1 MIVTTDK
8 GLHEIPLETQTS
20 NDPEAL
26 FKEARR
32 RRHRRWFIG
41 TMLIFALALAAALVV
56 SFASRTPKS
65 SPRPHVGLPRWT
77 PPQGKR
83 HPAPALFVAA
93 DGKGGVGVYSTV
105 NGSLIRSI
113 SPQGP
118 GGPDQQMVLS
128 DNRQSVFFVQP
139 TGPCSGSILSGP
151 LSGSSAPAPVVSDPG
166 TLALSPAPDPTSKE
180 LAWVGVTCGST
191 GSTTSSTLYITN
203 LVTGVRTDLGLISG
217 QDGDQETS
225 WNSDGTRLAVENGTT
240 VAIFDT
246 NPSSLKPVELLNV
259 ASGCAL
265 GSPTFLSQP
274 NEIAAIRTCYSTA
287 RTSGTSQVLV
297 FNAGTG
303 KPTAVVAS
311 APHGAS
317 FQGISVDASGQHILL
332 GVVTSFPPAAQNMQ
346 LESGRLVTVSQHAP
360 TDAEW

>member
-1 MIVTTDK
+1 MTTTDSPAT
-8 GLHEIPLETQTS
+8 EISELEAQL
-20 NDPEAL
+20 L
-26 FKEARR
+26 FEEARQ
-32 RRHRRWFIG
+32 RRHRRWLIG
-41 TMLIFALALAAALVV
+41 TMLTFALALAAALVV
-56 SFASRTPKS
+56 SFAFRTPKS
-65 SPRPHVGLPRWT
+65 NPQPHVGLPRWT

-83 HPAPALFVAA
+83 HPAPGLFVAG

-113 SPQGP
+113 SAQGP
-118 GGPDQQMVLS
+118 GGPDQQIMFS

-139 TGPCSGSILSGP
+139 TGPCSGNILSGP
-151 LSGSSAPAPVVSDPG
+151 LSGSSAPTAVISDPG

-203 LVTGVRTDLGLISG
+203 LVTGAKTDLGAFNGLH
-217 QDGDQETS
+217 DDQEIS
-225 WNSDGTRLAVENGTT
+225 WNSDGTRLAVESGTN

-246 NPSSLKPVELLNV
+246 NPSSLRQVELLNV
-259 ASGCAL
+259 ASGCTL
-265 GSPTFLSQP
+265 DSPTFLSQP
-274 NEIAAIRTCYSTA
+274 NEIAAIRTCYGTA
-287 RTSGTSQVLV
+287 RTLATSQVLV

-332 GVVTSFPPAAQNMQ
+332 GVVTSFPPAARDMQ
-346 LESGRLVTVSQHAP
+346 LENGRLVTVSQHAP

>member
-1 MIVTTDK
+1 M
-8 GLHEIPLETQTS
+8 
-20 NDPEAL
+20 
-26 FKEARR
+26 
-32 RRHRRWFIG
+32 
-41 TMLIFALALAAALVV
+41 
-56 SFASRTPKS
+56 
-65 SPRPHVGLPRWT
+65 
-77 PPQGKR
+77 
-83 HPAPALFVAA
+83 
-93 DGKGGVGVYSTV
+93 YSTV

-118 GGPDQQMVLS
+118 GGPDQQIVLS
-128 DNRQSVFFVQP
+128 DDRQSVFFVQP
-139 TGPCSGSILSGP
+139 TGPCSGNILSGP
-151 LSGSSAPAPVVSDPG
+151 LSGSSAPAAVISEPG
-166 TLALSPAPDPTSKE
+166 TLALSPAPNPTSKE

-203 LVTGVRTDLGLISG
+203 LVTGARTDLGAFNG
-217 QDGDQETS
+217 QHDDQEIS
-225 WNSDGTRLAVENGTT
+225 WNSDGTRLAVESGAT

-246 NPSSLKPVELLNV
+246 NPSSLKQVELLDV
-259 ASGCAL
+259 ASGCTL

-274 NEIAAIRTCYSTA
+274 NEIAAIRTCYGTA

-346 LESGRLVTVSQHAP
+346 LENGRLVTVSQHAP